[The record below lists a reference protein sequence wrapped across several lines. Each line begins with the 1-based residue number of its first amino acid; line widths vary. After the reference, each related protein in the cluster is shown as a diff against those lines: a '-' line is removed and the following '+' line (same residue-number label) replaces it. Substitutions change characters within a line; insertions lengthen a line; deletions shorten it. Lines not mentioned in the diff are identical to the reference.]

1 MERARTVKHEEGRSL
16 LEIKIKRLP
25 HFPEHQELP
34 RYESEAASGVD
45 LRAAIPEA
53 LTLGPCERILLPTG
67 LSIAIPR
74 GFEAQIRP
82 RSGLAMKLGLTLLNS
97 PGTIDADY
105 RGELK
110 LLLVNLSQAAVNIAP
125 GDRIGQ
131 MVFAPVVQ
139 ASWVE
144 VSDLDATQRGEGGFG
159 HTGIK

>member
-1 MERARTVKHEEGRSL
+1 M
-16 LEIKIKRLP
+16 LEVKIKRLP
-25 HFPEHQELP
+25 HFPAHQDLP
-34 RYESEAASGVD
+34 RYESQAASGVD

-53 LTLGPCERILLPTG
+53 LTLGPMERLLIPTG
-67 LSIAIPR
+67 LAIAIPQ

-82 RSGLAMKLGLTLLNS
+82 RSGLALKQGLTLLNS

-131 MVFAPVVQ
+131 MVFAPVAKAQ
-139 ASWVE
+139 WVE
-144 VSDLDATQRGEGGFG
+144 VEDLDATSRGEGGFG